1 LISSQK
7 TALIIGSTGIA
18 GSNLARQLVAG
29 DWNVYGLARN
39 PELGT
44 NVHPLSADLLD
55 QAAVKQALDGL
66 DITDV
71 FICAWL
77 RQPTEHENVRVN
89 GEMVENLFTAIE
101 GAKHLSHAA
110 LVTGTKHY
118 LGPFESYGKTMAET
132 PFREDQPRLP
142 GENFYY
148 TQEDILFAAAKRLGF
163 TWSVHRAHTVIGY
176 ALGNAMNM
184 GVTLAVYA
192 TICRETGR
200 PFVFPG
206 SREQWNF
213 LTDICD
219 ARLLAKQLEWAA
231 ATPAAHNQAFNTVN
245 GDIFRWRCLWPQIA
259 AYFGVEAAPPPE
271 PSSPLESQMRDSA
284 VLWKEIAAKYD
295 LVESRVEKLASWW
308 HTDADLGRQIEC
320 VNDMSKSRRLG
331 FMEYNETPA
340 SFFELFDQLKAARV
354 IP

>member
-1 LISSQK
+1 MSQRK
-7 TALIIGSTGIA
+7 ALVVGATGIA
-18 GSNLARQLVAG
+18 GSNLAHHLVSKG
-29 DWNVYGLARN
+29 WEVYGLARN
-39 PELGT
+39 PQSGT
-44 NVHPLSADLLD
+44 KIQAIAADLTD
-55 QAAVKQALDGL
+55 HHSVRRALAGL

-77 RQPTEHENVRVN
+77 RQPTEHENVLVN
-89 GEMVENLFTAIE
+89 GGMVENLFAALE
-101 GAKHLSHAA
+101 GAKNLLHAA

-148 TQEDILFAAAKRLGF
+148 TQEDILFTAARRMGF

-200 PFVFPG
+200 PFAFPG
-206 SREQWNF
+206 SQQQWNF
-213 LTDICD
+213 LTDVCD

-231 ATPAAHNQAFNTVN
+231 ISPAAHNQAFNTVN
-245 GDIFRWRCLWPQIA
+245 GDIFRWRWLWPQLA
-259 AYFGVEAAPPPE
+259 AYFGVEAALPAQTPA
-271 PSSPLESQMRDSA
+271 PLEEQMRDSA
-284 VLWKEIAAKYD
+284 GLWETIASRHE
-295 LVESRVEKLASWW
+295 LIESRVGKLASWW

-320 VNDMSKSRRLG
+320 VNDMTKSRKLG
-331 FMEYNETPA
+331 FMEYQETPA
-340 SFFELFDQLKAARV
+340 SFFELFKELKTSRV